1 MTRADRYHQVINW
14 LHLRVQRRYV
24 EALASHF
31 LSLCSRGFTCTRS
44 PKLQSNPFASICQHT
59 GYSTP
64 HLQGSITT
72 TTPPPL
78 TCFCLFFLQN
88 CHLYCSLG
96 YAIRAQGNDLRHS
109 RRRPALQRPPPWRVC
124 RPIPDHDRRQA
135 LRDARHVRSFCV
147 LRLDSYFC
155 AEHPTRARA
164 QHNTTRTTQHPAD
177 IQCVCG
183 YILYIYINRPSSC
196 VVCADRHVVWHVVC
210 HHAANATPIPRRRI

>member
-1 MTRADRYHQVINW
+1 MPTGTIKSSTGCIFAYNEGTSKHWHRTF
-14 LHLRVQRRYV
+14 
-24 EALASHF
+24 F
-31 LSLCSRGFTCTRS
+31 LSAVEGSRALVHRS
-44 PKLQSNPFASICQHT
+44 SNPIPLRRSASIRATLLPTCKEA
-59 GYSTP
+59 S
-64 HLQGSITT
+64 
-72 TTPPPL
+72 PPPRHQPL